1 MAWQVWALDNHQ
13 DPATALADGLCPSL
27 LQSSKFPT
35 QTYTSHLMI
44 ASTTL
49 TQQSVP
55 ILRVANTGSM
65 VPS

>member
-1 MAWQVWALDNHQ
+1 MAWQVWSLDNHH
-13 DPATALADGLCPSL
+13 DPATALADDPCPSL

-35 QTYTSHLMI
+35 QTLTSHHMN
-44 ASTTL
+44 ASTTS